1 MWFSIKRTPPCQPP
15 LCHSGLPR
23 SGKSGIHNHR
33 SANMD
38 SGLLAEPVIGPAT
51 SGRTRWLGPGM
62 TRNDSSVLKLR
73 RYNRV
78 IMDTSLIAAVLG
90 AQTGMVQLAV
100 AARLARMDADQG
112 ASVAKLVDAAQQTM
126 DSLANVTAGIGTNL
140 DVSA

>member
-1 MWFSIKRTPPCQPP
+1 
-15 LCHSGLPR
+15 
-23 SGKSGIHNHR
+23 
-33 SANMD
+33 MD

-73 RYNRV
+73 RHNRV